1 MATDRLL
8 RMMWGTTYTTSTLR
22 YVDNVAV
29 GRDQYQSFSHVLCL
43 RQCNYGFSFP
53 NYLDRM
59 FGTEWPDY
67 EPLYL
72 RVNEEKRPLT
82 KLREKVLPEGAAK

>member
-1 MATDRLL
+1 
-8 RMMWGTTYTTSTLR
+8 MMWGTTYTTSTLR

-59 FGTEWPDY
+59 FGTY
-67 EPLYL
+67 ENGERWLSEDERKQL
-72 RVNEEKRPLT
+72 G
-82 KLREKVLPEGAAK
+82 LPVRNKKKA